1 MANFPCNPML
11 FVPPGLHV
19 EHGWMRPARAR
30 VALGGELP
38 KRHEQYA
45 IITLEPEP
53 QSVQVY
59 LLLHHLSEFL

>member
-45 IITLEPEP
+45 IITL
-53 QSVQVY
+53 
-59 LLLHHLSEFL
+59 